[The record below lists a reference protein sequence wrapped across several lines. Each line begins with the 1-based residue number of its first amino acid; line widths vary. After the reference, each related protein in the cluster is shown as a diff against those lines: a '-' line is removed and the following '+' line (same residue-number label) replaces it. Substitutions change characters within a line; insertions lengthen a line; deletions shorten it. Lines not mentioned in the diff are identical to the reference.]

1 MRDAGEIQTETSSFL
16 AWRMPDLPGDGQ
28 YAQNEGM
35 AAGTYNVWPR
45 SGEVT
50 LTGCSQCQ
58 SSRWWEGSWT
68 HVREHG
74 SLQREQEASAVA
86 TGLVYNLCFL
96 ACE

>member
-1 MRDAGEIQTETSSFL
+1 MSGPGAGGDLDRLLPVPEQTV
-16 AWRMPDLPGDGQ
+16 GG
-28 YAQNEGM
+28 G
-35 AAGTYNVWPR
+35 
-45 SGEVT
+45 
-50 LTGCSQCQ
+50 
-58 SSRWWEGSWT
+58 GSWT